1 MRLRPAQDCL
11 DYKEL
16 KNYFL
21 EYNFYNNYE
30 VICYLN
36 TKENILN
43 NQCGTLYGGICN
55 KKLEYRFCPSYKQ
68 IKDSSLP
75 LSMTKIPELDAYS
88 SQTIKLVKNSPSCPK
103 GYPRTLFF
111 SVPPSIFDEF
121 KNQTD
126 VNLLISEIKEI
137 NKDVEYEEITFDKND
152 KKFFVTYEAYD
163 DYYSR
168 ESVWKVLNYSGV
180 IRSFSHFN
188 THNLL
193 IKNPYKDDLEEMGMI
208 PIFQKIFSYT
218 NFKIISHKDL
228 TYKNY
233 LKMRNKF
240 PEDFDYMP
248 ETFAFPEEKDI
259 IKKRFTNYILDEN
272 DLWLIKPKTGSLG
285 EGIYIFQNLTSTP
298 DVYLL
303 SRYISN
309 PHLIH
314 KLKYDFRIYI
324 LITGLAP
331 LKLYLYREGM
341 VRFATEEYTLDKDH
355 ITELYRHLTNVAV
368 NEKNKEEYK
377 KAVDADS
384 NEGSKWSLQVYEN
397 YCKENNIDYNYI
409 LKQMGDIAIKSFR
422 NHFKLFGFD
431 YLLDDNLKVHLLEIN
446 DRPSLLMGDI
456 NDRKL
461 KPQLVA
467 DCLNIVGITPYSH
480 DYKDDFV
487 NWENQYYEKF
497 GEEGPDELEDLINNS
512 ICELG
517 RPRGRFDLI
526 FPLKK
531 I

>member
-1 MRLRPAQDCL
+1 
-11 DYKEL
+11 
-16 KNYFL
+16 
-21 EYNFYNNYE
+21 
-30 VICYLN
+30 
-36 TKENILN
+36 
-43 NQCGTLYGGICN
+43 
-55 KKLEYRFCPSYKQ
+55 
-68 IKDSSLP
+68 
-75 LSMTKIPELDAYS
+75 MTKITELDAYS
-88 SQTIKLVKNSPSCPK
+88 SQTIKLVKNSPSCPA

-111 SVPPSIFDEF
+111 SVPPSVFDEF

-126 VNLLISEIKEI
+126 VNELISEINEI
-137 NKDVEYEEITFDKND
+137 NKDVEYEEVTFTQKD
-152 KKFFVTYEAYD
+152 KKYFVTYEAYD

-218 NFKIISHKDL
+218 NFKVISHKDL

-233 LKMRNKF
+233 YKMRQKF
-240 PEDFDYMP
+240 PKDFDYMP
-248 ETFAFPEEKDI
+248 ETFAYPEDKNIIENRFKD
-259 IKKRFTNYILDEN
+259 YILNES

-298 DVYLL
+298 DVYLI
-303 SRYISN
+303 SKYISN
-309 PHLIH
+309 PHLIN
-314 KLKYDFRIYI
+314 KLKYDFRVYVF
-324 LITGLAP
+324 ITGLAP
-331 LKLYLYREGM
+331 LKLYLYKEGM
-341 VRFATEEYTLDKDH
+341 VRFATEEYTIDKNH
-355 ITELYRHLTNVAV
+355 IAELYRHLTNVAI
-368 NEKNKEEYK
+368 NQKNTEEYK

-384 NEGSKWSLQVYEN
+384 NEGSKWSLQVYEA
-397 YCKENNIDYNYI
+397 YCKENGIDYQKIRN
-409 LKQMGDIAIKSFR
+409 QMADIAIKSLLSVLDQFYDRIKEYGTKDR

-431 YLLDDNLKVHLLEIN
+431 FLLDDNYKVHLLEIN

-480 DYKDDFV
+480 DYKDDFET
-487 NWENQYYEKF
+487 WENKYYEQF
-497 GEEGPDELEDLINNS
+497 GKEGPDELEDIINSS

-526 FPLKK
+526 FPLKNNIDYYK
-531 I
+531 NFFSKEYKENILFWKYISNNKNY